1 MPFASWVEVQTKG
14 YLGATMAAPGRSQR
28 KGTRI
33 ATLLALAAVLATAN
47 ATVTS
52 HEDQGRAALKAL
64 QHRAVLEQDNGEAN
78 EASLFQRFL
87 RWKEPQG
94 CWTAALENAQFEHS
108 CDKID
113 SEQTRRLAFSFLVCH
128 LEEAGKP
135 APACRLEQQV
145 KTCIQR
151 LDTDSFGAW
160 TQVSGTIS
168 LAARVLTP
176 PPQFRLSVL
185 SICSMVRRDSAE
197 TRFFNLLLNSTKVL
211 NEQMADLRSAQEEVA
226 DRIHALDTDVVA
238 AHEQVE
244 ELAAELDDAGAR
256 ARAFFEDQKGI
267 WQRVERVTSV
277 WAAIAQFEH
286 WGAVAVF
293 CFVALGG
300 IRSNIRLV
308 AYCLLVYEGI
318 RFAAGKSCSGKALLG
333 SITILALTY
342 STGSCAGQ
350 PVARELRELHRE
362 VHELRDQVSR
372 LVSTSLGARSAV
384 SFAHSGTARRTRA
397 STRSSARI
405 RRAK

>member
-1 MPFASWVEVQTKG
+1 MADVEGGGKTEPSPPRSLSPRSLPGHRRRRAAPSSIEEGTLPFASWVEVQTKG

-64 QHRAVLEQDNGEAN
+64 QHRAVLEQDNGEAS

-151 LDTDSFGAW
+151 LDTDAFGAW
-160 TQVSGTIS
+160 TQVSGRLWDDLPRGTRADPS
-168 LAARVLTP
+168 PSVSSQCPFHLLHGPPRQCGDEVLQP
-176 PPQFRLSVL
+176 SF
-185 SICSMVRRDSAE
+185 
-197 TRFFNLLLNSTKVL
+197 
-211 NEQMADLRSAQEEVA
+211 
-226 DRIHALDTDVVA
+226 
-238 AHEQVE
+238 
-244 ELAAELDDAGAR
+244 ELDQGFER
-256 ARAFFEDQKGI
+256 ADGRP
-267 WQRVERVTSV
+267 
-277 WAAIAQFEH
+277 AI
-286 WGAVAVF
+286 
-293 CFVALGG
+293 
-300 IRSNIRLV
+300 
-308 AYCLLVYEGI
+308 
-318 RFAAGKSCSGKALLG
+318 
-333 SITILALTY
+333 
-342 STGSCAGQ
+342 CAGGG
-350 PVARELRELHRE
+350 R
-362 VHELRDQVSR
+362 
-372 LVSTSLGARSAV
+372 
-384 SFAHSGTARRTRA
+384 
-397 STRSSARI
+397 
-405 RRAK
+405 

>member
-64 QHRAVLEQDNGEAN
+64 QHRAVLEQDNGEAS

-160 TQVSGTIS
+160 T
-168 LAARVLTP
+168 
-176 PPQFRLSVL
+176 QFRLSVL

>member
-1 MPFASWVEVQTKG
+1 MEVQTKG

-64 QHRAVLEQDNGEAN
+64 QHRAVLEQDNGEAS

-160 TQVSGTIS
+160 TH
-168 LAARVLTP
+168 
-176 PPQFRLSVL
+176 FRLSVL

-286 WGAVAVF
+286 WGAVAVI

>member
-1 MPFASWVEVQTKG
+1 
-14 YLGATMAAPGRSQR
+14 
-28 KGTRI
+28 
-33 ATLLALAAVLATAN
+33 
-47 ATVTS
+47 
-52 HEDQGRAALKAL
+52 
-64 QHRAVLEQDNGEAN
+64 
-78 EASLFQRFL
+78 
-87 RWKEPQG
+87 
-94 CWTAALENAQFEHS
+94 
-108 CDKID
+108 
-113 SEQTRRLAFSFLVCH
+113 
-128 LEEAGKP
+128 
-135 APACRLEQQV
+135 
-145 KTCIQR
+145 
-151 LDTDSFGAW
+151 
-160 TQVSGTIS
+160 
-168 LAARVLTP
+168 
-176 PPQFRLSVL
+176 
-185 SICSMVRRDSAE
+185 MVRRDSAE

-286 WGAVAVF
+286 WGAVAVI

-342 STGSCAGQ
+342 STRSCAGQ

>member
-1 MPFASWVEVQTKG
+1 MKGRTLPGHRRRRAAPSSIEEGTLPFASWVEVQTKG

-52 HEDQGRAALKAL
+52 HEDQGRAALKVL
-64 QHRAVLEQDNGEAN
+64 QHRAVLEQDNGEAG

-160 TQVSGTIS
+160 TQ
-168 LAARVLTP
+168 
-176 PPQFRLSVL
+176 FRLSVL

-244 ELAAELDDAGAR
+244 ELSAELDDDGARAR

-277 WAAIAQFEH
+277 WR
-286 WGAVAVF
+286 
-293 CFVALGG
+293 
-300 IRSNIRLV
+300 RSPSL
-308 AYCLLVYEGI
+308 
-318 RFAAGKSCSGKALLG
+318 
-333 SITILALTY
+333 
-342 STGSCAGQ
+342 STGERSRYLFRG
-350 PVARELRELHRE
+350 PR
-362 VHELRDQVSR
+362 RDQIEHTVGSLLSSCVRGHQICSR
-372 LVSTSLGARSAV
+372 KVLQRESLAG
-384 SFAHSGTARRTRA
+384 FHHNLGTDLQHRILCWATRGPRTA
-397 STRSSARI
+397 
-405 RRAK
+405 

>member
-1 MPFASWVEVQTKG
+1 MEVQTKG

-64 QHRAVLEQDNGEAN
+64 QHRAVLEQDNDEAS

-128 LEEAGKP
+128 LEEVSLLPLLSFSLLTSLSFSQAGKS

-160 TQVSGTIS
+160 T
-168 LAARVLTP
+168 
-176 PPQFRLSVL
+176 QFRLSVL

-244 ELAAELDDAGAR
+244 ELAAELDDASAR

-286 WGAVAVF
+286 WGAVAVI

>member
-135 APACRLEQQV
+135 APACRLEQQDR
-145 KTCIQR
+145 K
-151 LDTDSFGAW
+151 
-160 TQVSGTIS
+160 
-168 LAARVLTP
+168 
-176 PPQFRLSVL
+176 SV
-185 SICSMVRRDSAE
+185 V
-197 TRFFNLLLNSTKVL
+197 
-211 NEQMADLRSAQEEVA
+211 
-226 DRIHALDTDVVA
+226 
-238 AHEQVE
+238 
-244 ELAAELDDAGAR
+244 
-256 ARAFFEDQKGI
+256 
-267 WQRVERVTSV
+267 
-277 WAAIAQFEH
+277 
-286 WGAVAVF
+286 
-293 CFVALGG
+293 
-300 IRSNIRLV
+300 
-308 AYCLLVYEGI
+308 
-318 RFAAGKSCSGKALLG
+318 
-333 SITILALTY
+333 
-342 STGSCAGQ
+342 
-350 PVARELRELHRE
+350 
-362 VHELRDQVSR
+362 
-372 LVSTSLGARSAV
+372 
-384 SFAHSGTARRTRA
+384 
-397 STRSSARI
+397 
-405 RRAK
+405 